1 MGTGYNLTMAL
12 HSLVDRRFPSNS
24 PGWRR
29 VIGNFLRFTITVIEH
44 IDYDKVAIRASG
56 LAYASLLA
64 IVPLMAV
71 VISVFSAIR
80 AFENI
85 EQRVRQFLVEQF
97 VASRHAEVDQ
107 WIEHFTDGA
116 SRLGFLGFLVL
127 IVTSIL
133 LLSTIETNF
142 NQIWRVARQRTWLSR
157 VTSYTSVLVLGSIFV
172 GASLTL
178 SARLQAVLVTH
189 GPLDPGIMAWLNAW
203 AVPFLL
209 SSLAFLVAY
218 LVIPNASVSFRS
230 ALIGAVVSGVLF
242 EFGKFVFARTTGASV
257 NLSVLYGSLAALPIF
272 LIWLYYTWIIVL
284 VGLEVAY
291 THQYQG
297 AQSRP
302 CLEEQGL
309 EGMRA
314 SLDVYLAVARHFV
327 SGGDSPTTDTLSRE
341 LSIPSNRTAL
351 ALRRLADGA
360 LVHRAGEQRTQ
371 KTIWVPASPPDTTT
385 LSAIVRVL
393 GDSPSITGPAPLS
406 AAVIDTFVEA
416 GLGALGHRTIADV
429 LKHTAPSE
437 TDDS

>member
-1 MGTGYNLTMAL
+1 MGYNYPMPTRAL
-12 HSLVDRRFPSNS
+12 IDRHFPVDR

-29 VIGNFLRFTITVIEH
+29 VTGNFLRFMVSVVEH

-56 LAYASLLA
+56 LAYTSLLA

-116 SRLGFLGFLVL
+116 SRLGLLGFLLL

-133 LLSTIETNF
+133 LLSAIESNF
-142 NQIWRVARQRTWLSR
+142 NQIWRVARHRSWLSR

-172 GASLTL
+172 GTSLTL
-178 SARLQAVLVTH
+178 SARLQAVLATH
-189 GPLDPGIMAWLNAW
+189 GPLDPGILAWLNAW

-218 LVIPNASVSFRS
+218 LVVPNASVSFRS
-230 ALIGAVVSGVLF
+230 ALIGAVVGGVLF
-242 EFGKFVFARTTGASV
+242 ELGKFVFARTTGASV

-291 THQYQG
+291 THQFQG

-302 CLEEQGL
+302 SHQQRGL
-309 EGMRA
+309 EA
-314 SLDVYLAVARHFV
+314 IHTSLGVYLAVASHFV
-327 SGGDSPTTDTLSRE
+327 RGGEIPTTDTLSRE
-341 LSIPSNRTAL
+341 LSIPSDRTAS
-351 ALRRLADGA
+351 ALRQLADGG
-360 LVHRAGEQRTQ
+360 LVHRAGDHRTR
-371 KTIWVPASPPDTTT
+371 KTIWVPTTPPDRTT
-385 LSAIVRVL
+385 LSHVVSVL
-393 GDSPSITGPAPLS
+393 GKTPSTAHGNPTSKAI
-406 AAVIDTFVEA
+406 INTFVDA
-416 GLGALGHRTIADV
+416 GLDALDDRTVADV
-429 LKHTAPSE
+429 IGR
-437 TDDS
+437 